1 MMEGLNQEVSWWHR
15 FIAIGIPI
23 IVAGFLILQNFI
35 GIAEQRAEPCLEITA
50 QLTPA
55 ERAANGITCHEAP
68 SQPQLELQA
77 R

>member
-1 MMEGLNQEVSWWHR
+1 MEGLNQDVSWWHGV
-15 FIAIGIPI
+15 IAIGIPT

-35 GIAEQRAEPCLEITA
+35 GIAEQRAELCVEVTA

-55 ERAANGITCHEAP
+55 ERASNGIICHEAP